1 MARRSSVSAIK
12 FLASFPSENAFDGVC
27 RLKKNLTV
35 RSLFFLHR
43 TIVAPFTNFETRQ
56 RLKKTQ

>member
-12 FLASFPSENAFDGVC
+12 SSVGFPSENACAVIYVETA
-27 RLKKNLTV
+27 NLPIP
-35 RSLFFLHR
+35 SLFFLQC
-43 TIVAPFTNFETRQ
+43 TIDAPFTNFQARQ